1 MRYGS
6 QPAATIEAAMGTGIL
21 VPSLDDVMFQDILT
35 IRRRL
40 ACRNNEVHERAKCL
54 RA

>member
-21 VPSLDDVMFQDILT
+21 VPSLDDVMSQDILT
-35 IRRRL
+35 IG
-40 ACRNNEVHERAKCL
+40 VGWRAATMKCMKGL
-54 RA
+54 NA